1 VKTLSIKR
9 SFLWPITL
17 LTLVLATI
25 VIGFAVARMP
35 QNTNALQIRPVRAG
49 VSLPD
54 GFYVYQSLNQRG
66 IRIQSITPVE
76 DGLVVELDSRE
87 QREMAE
93 HVLQDILPL
102 GFSVQRCDPPPSQ
115 LWVHKIT
122 RDQLKLG

>member
-1 VKTLSIKR
+1 MKIKPTQR
-9 SFLWPITL
+9 TFLWPITL
-17 LTLVLATI
+17 LTLVLVAI

-49 VSLPD
+49 VALPD

-66 IRIQSITPVE
+66 IRIQSITPVQ
-76 DGLVVELDSRE
+76 DGLIVELDSLE
-87 QREMAE
+87 QRELAE
-93 HVLQDILPL
+93 HALMDILPL
-102 GFSVQRCDPPPSQ
+102 GFSIQRCDPPQSQ